1 MKKRVIL
8 IIFVMIITLI
18 FCGFGYNKS
27 LIDLTYAF
35 DEAIISLPNGQIIQ
49 GDVDTWTDFEDGD
62 QLQVTIDG
70 TTYLTHSSN
79 VVLIAH

>member
-35 DEAIISLPNGQIIQ
+35 DEAMIFLPNGQVIH
-49 GDVDTWTDFEDGD
+49 GEVDTWTDFEDGD
-62 QLQVTIDG
+62 QLQVTIEG
-70 TTYLTHSSN
+70 ITYLTHSSN
-79 VVLIAH
+79 VLLIAR